1 MKTRT
6 PLALQPDRFFRNLR
20 RAWLR
25 FGLLWLAGLG
35 TGAAAVLF
43 ARLADAAFEG
53 FRHARDWGAWVPFVL
68 SPAVGAGVVWA
79 TRRWSA
85 GAEGSG
91 IPQVIA
97 ALDAPTAATAA
108 RLLDWRV
115 LLGKIGLGC
124 AALLGG
130 FSAGREGPSVQVG
143 AAVAWKVLQLRG
155 AAGGGVSMAAMR
167 HFVAAGGAAGV
178 AAAFNAPLAGVVFA
192 IEELARSFEHRTNG
206 ATIAAVI
213 LAGVV
218 ALGFQGNYVYFGRIT
233 AGDPGL
239 EMLLP
244 VAVAAVLCGA
254 AGGGFSWLLLHS
266 ARWMPARL
274 LALRLERPVW
284 FAAGCGLALAL
295 LGLAAGGSV
304 FGSGYHEAR
313 ALLAGEPGAGWIYAP
328 AKLLANLVSFLSGI
342 PGGLFAPSLA
352 VGAGIGAKLSALFPG
367 LGPGALGALCMV
379 AFLAAVT
386 QSPMTAFVIVMEM
399 IDNHGMVLSL
409 MAAAALATAVSRLFC
424 PPLYPALARR
434 YAEQAAVAEPARRD
448 APVGA

>member
-1 MKTRT
+1 MLPRT
-6 PLALQPDRFFRNLR
+6 PRAIHPDRFFRTLR
-20 RAWLR
+20 RAWWR

-35 TGAAAVLF
+35 VGGAAVLF

-53 FRHARDWGAWVPFVL
+53 FRHAQAWGGWVPFVL

-79 TRRWSA
+79 TRRYSA

-97 ALDAPTAATAA
+97 ALDSPSAATAA

-124 AALLGG
+124 GALLGG

-143 AAVAWKVLQLRG
+143 AAVAWKVLQLRA
-155 AAGGGVSMAAMR
+155 AAGSGGVSMGAMR

-218 ALGFQGNYVYFGRIT
+218 ALGFQGNYVYFGRIS

-244 VAVAAVLCGA
+244 VAIAAGLCGV

-274 LALRLERPVW
+274 LALRLERPVL
-284 FAAGCGLALAL
+284 FAALCGLALAL
-295 LGLAAGGSV
+295 LGALAGGSV

-313 ALLAGEPGAGWIYAP
+313 ALLAGEAGAGWIYAP
-328 AKLLANLVSFLSGI
+328 AKLLANLVSFLSGV

-352 VGAGIGAKLSALFPG
+352 VGAGIGAELSALFPG

-409 MAAAALATAVSRLFC
+409 MAAAALATAVSRLFG
-424 PPLYPALARR
+424 PPLYPALAQR
-434 YAEQAAVAEPARRD
+434 YADAPAPALRH